1 MNRKKETEDTEF
13 ENLTGLKTE
22 DCQSQDEKII
32 TPSFDENVQ
41 QCEDIVQWSK
51 PYKKGLCDSWM
62 CDEENEN
69 IYQEMERLW
78 QGERVWIC
86 EC

>member
-41 QCEDIVQWSK
+41 QCEDIVQ
-51 PYKKGLCDSWM
+51 
-62 CDEENEN
+62 
-69 IYQEMERLW
+69 
-78 QGERVWIC
+78 
-86 EC
+86 

>member
-1 MNRKKETEDTEF
+1 MNSKKETEDTEF

-41 QCEDIVQWSK
+41 QCEDIVQ
-51 PYKKGLCDSWM
+51 
-62 CDEENEN
+62 
-69 IYQEMERLW
+69 
-78 QGERVWIC
+78 
-86 EC
+86 